1 MWFLIAGVLLLLLKL
16 ADLGPVAQWSWL
28 LILAPF
34 GLAALW
40 WGVTDAMGLPQK
52 RAMRRMEARKTER
65 REKSLVAL
73 GLDPHRD
80 RKVRQVRDTARRAT
94 SDPVSAAA
102 DVKAAAA
109 LDPTRR
115 EPQL

>member
-28 LILAPF
+28 VVLTPF
-34 GLAALW
+34 GLAAVW

-52 RAMRRMEARKTER
+52 RAMRRMEARKAER
-65 REKSLVAL
+65 REKSLVSL
-73 GLDPHRD
+73 GIDPNRD
-80 RKVRQVRDTARRAT
+80 RKVRRARDTARRA
-94 SDPVSAAA
+94 SGDPVVAAA
-102 DVKAAAA
+102 DAKAAVDAA
-109 LDPTRR
+109 RR